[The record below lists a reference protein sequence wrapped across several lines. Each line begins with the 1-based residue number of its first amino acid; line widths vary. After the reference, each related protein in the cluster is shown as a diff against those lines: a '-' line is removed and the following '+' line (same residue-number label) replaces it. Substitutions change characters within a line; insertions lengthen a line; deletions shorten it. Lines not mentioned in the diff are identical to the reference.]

1 MFIIKN
7 CKIYWIK
14 KREKCMWPMSI
25 IVSLIGWCW
34 DDDLRSELCVNDR
47 EKRMVELNVFL
58 IDGGCQIYIAV
69 VQSI

>member
-47 EKRMVELNVFL
+47 EKRM
-58 IDGGCQIYIAV
+58 GR
-69 VQSI
+69 